1 LTTYFLSNI
10 VVVNNLRYFCVD
22 NLFFVKTRP
31 MKNIVGQTPRGDDF
45 FKRDYIIKKI
55 YRRLDAGNHLFLSA
69 PRRAGKTSIM
79 RYLEDF
85 PKEGYAFIYINTED
99 IADGEEFFKLIAN
112 ELLNSSAIEKM
123 TKVSEGSKSIFRQF
137 AENISKIKIWNFEV
151 QLNKGQPPKYKDEL
165 ENLMRKLHTESFKI
179 VIMLD
184 EFPVTIENIK
194 KVKSEREAVN
204 FLHINRSI
212 RQQANQ
218 GIQFIYTGSIG
229 LPTIASRLKATATL
243 NDLNTLEIPP
253 LSIEEASTF
262 SKQILD
268 TYQVRY
274 DEEVIPY
281 MLAKLQWLMPFFIQ
295 LVIQVMID
303 EFDERNIALEISS
316 VDRAMLKSS
325 THRSNLYFDNYLTR
339 LDKSLPV
346 KESATAKRILMEIA
360 SKNEVPSDTFKHLK
374 GATSVL
380 EMLELDGYINSQS
393 STYRFNSP
401 ILRDWWKKHAKN

>member
-1 LTTYFLSNI
+1 
-10 VVVNNLRYFCVD
+10 
-22 NLFFVKTRP
+22 

-45 FKRDYIIKKI
+45 FKRDQIIKKI

-85 PKEGYAFIYINTED
+85 PKDGYAFIYINTED
-99 IADGEEFFKLIAN
+99 ISDGEEFFKLIAN

-123 TKVSEGSKSIFRQF
+123 TKVSEGSKSIFKQF
-137 AENISKIKIWNFEV
+137 AENVSKIKIWNFEV
-151 QLNKGQPPKYKDEL
+151 QLNQTESPKYKDEL
-165 ENLMRKLHTESFKI
+165 ESLMRKLNTESFKI

-194 KVKSEREAVN
+194 KEKSEKEAVN

-212 RQQANQ
+212 RQQANK

-229 LPTIASRLKATATL
+229 LPTIAGRLKATATL

-253 LSIEEASTF
+253 LSKKEATNF
-262 SKQILD
+262 AKEILN
-268 TYQVRY
+268 TYQVKY
-274 DEEVIPY
+274 DGKVIPY
-281 MLAKLQWLMPFFIQ
+281 MLEKLQWLMPFFIQ

-303 EFDERNIALEISS
+303 EFDETDETLEISA
-316 VDRAMLKSS
+316 VDRAFLKSS

-346 KESATAKRILMEIA
+346 EEAETAKFILMEIA
-360 SKNEVPSDTFKHLK
+360 KNNEVPLDTFKDLDD
-374 GATSVL
+374 ASSVL
-380 EMLELDGYINSQS
+380 EMLELDGYINSLLKA
-393 STYRFNSP
+393 YRFNSP
-401 ILRDWWKKHAKN
+401 ILRDWWKKHAK